1 MPTVEERVAQAV
13 LENTREDRLLV
24 GAGGLYGSAIRIST
38 PLNIAKSDVDE
49 VLRLLG
55 ASLESV

>member
-1 MPTVEERVAQAV
+1 V